1 MESAQEVMIVK
12 KQSLCEHKLI
22 IPKEVEDKIRFICQ
36 KVWNTEWS
44 GVLFYTYEGTFEEGL
59 TITCKD
65 IYVMDIGNATYT
77 EFTMS
82 PDVVSYMAENRE
94 LLDCQ
99 QALIHSHC
107 TFSTFFSGTDI
118 NTLKEEGLE
127 RNNFVSLIV
136 NNAGDYTAAI
146 TRKVKKNITES
157 CSYQFF
163 DKGEINSN
171 SAINKEVYEIEY
183 YDLTIEK
190 EQSENHYS
198 YIEDRL
204 NEIKDSKSKDA
215 STNNIVSNNYNTFSS
230 YKPYK
235 QQQPSLFEEYGKLDL
250 NSINK
255 DSYFDELP
263 YDTFQVNKETLRV
276 MVLQIITGSIVVN
289 SGSKLEPSKWVNS
302 MVNLFNKRFNNDMS
316 CFKDWAELYIEFILS
331 WINDNK
337 LTSFGYGITEIQ
349 AIYADKLI
357 KELKKLPTNIYLQ
370 GYVKALERYLE

>member
-1 MESAQEVMIVK
+1 MIVK
-12 KQSLCEHKLI
+12 KQSLCKHKLI

-59 TITCKD
+59 VITCKD

-77 EFTMS
+77 EFTMN
-82 PDVVSYMAENRE
+82 PDVVSYMTENRE
-94 LLDCQ
+94 LLECQ

-146 TRKVKKNITES
+146 TRKVKKNIIES

-163 DKGEINSN
+163 DKGEISSN

-183 YDLTIEK
+183 YDLAIEK

-198 YIEDRL
+198 DIEDRL

-215 STNNIVSNNYNTFSS
+215 STNNIVSNNYNTFSN

-235 QQQPSLFEEYGKLDL
+235 QQQLSLFEEYDKLDL
-250 NSINK
+250 NSINQ

-263 YDTFQVNKETLRV
+263 YDTFQVDKETLRV
-276 MVLQIITGSIVVN
+276 IVLQIITGSIVVN

-302 MVNLFNKRFNNDMS
+302 MVNLFNKRFNSNMS
-316 CFKDWAELYIEFILS
+316 CFKDWAEIYIEFILS
-331 WINDNK
+331 WINDDK
-337 LTSFGYGITEIQ
+337 LASFGYGITEIQ